1 VLSGYE
7 AEVALCH
14 ENIKVLRDFGK
25 RKVRNAYGYVRGVVG
40 DNVFFYNNSLSV
52 GLRALTERLY
62 YVKGQDG
69 FVPCPRPTASFTTLR
84 KFRDAVVRN
93 LPERPPVWT
102 NLQFVQSYTGPKFKS
117 YMNALNNLT
126 LRGVRRQYGYWKT
139 FIKAEFYNGTTKSN
153 PCPRLIQ
160 PRSTEY
166 NILIGRYLKPAEK
179 LIYKAIDRV
188 FGYHVVM
195 KCDNPWQRAK
205 TIVQYWNEFS
215 NPVFVGLDASR
226 FDQHVSAEALS
237 YEHSLYNKIFASKEL
252 EEFLRWQINN
262 VGYANFSDGS
272 LKYTVQGVR
281 GSGDMNTALGNV
293 FLMCSITHHYLEG
306 LGIKYRFIND
316 GDDCGVFLE
325 ASNLHLLDDLPAH
338 HLAYG
343 FEMDVE
349 DPVYELEHVEFCQ
362 SRPINLGDG
371 NWMMVRNIHKAIQ
384 NDWLNV
390 NSVDYASLN
399 DRLAATGRCGLAL
412 YADVPV
418 LGAMYE
424 KMASVTHDPVVVDR
438 LLSSHFSG
446 VGRTWRMFAS
456 QHRAYPV
463 VLTEARASLFKAF
476 GLLPSYQE
484 QLEEEF
490 RAFILPQ
497 SEKVN
502 FVTDPK
508 SSVQYYVDRII

>member
-1 VLSGYE
+1 M
-7 AEVALCH
+7 ALCH
-14 ENIKVLRDFGK
+14 ENIKVLRNFGVA
-25 RKVRNAYGYVRGVVG
+25 KVRKAYGYVRGVVG

-52 GLRALTERLY
+52 GMRALTERLY
-62 YVKGQDG
+62 FVKGQDG
-69 FVPCPRPTASFTTLR
+69 FIPCPRPTASFLSLR
-84 KFRDAVVRN
+84 KFARSVVRN
-93 LPERPPVWT
+93 LPEQPPVWT
-102 NLQFVQSYTGPKFKS
+102 NEQFVQSYTGPKFKS
-117 YMNALNNLT
+117 YSNALKNLT

-139 FIKAEFYNGTTKSN
+139 FIKAEFYNGTTKAN

-166 NILIGRYLKPAEK
+166 NILIGRFLKPAEK

-205 TIVQYWNEFS
+205 TICTYWNEF
-215 NPVFVGLDASR
+215 NKPVFVGLDASR
-226 FDQHVSAEALS
+226 FDQHVSAEALKF
-237 YEHSLYNKIFASKEL
+237 EHSLYNSIFRDKDL
-252 EEFLRWQINN
+252 EEYLRWQINN
-262 VGYANFSDGS
+262 IGYANFSDGT

-293 FLMCSITHHYLEG
+293 FLMCAITHHYLSS
-306 LGIKYRFIND
+306 LGVKYRFIND

-325 ASNLHLLDDLPAH
+325 REHLSLLDGLPAH
-338 HLAYG
+338 HLTYG
-343 FEMDVE
+343 FEMEVE
-349 DPVYELEHVEFCQ
+349 PPVFELEQVEFCQ
-362 SRPINLGDG
+362 SRPVHLGNS
-371 NWMMVRNIHKAIQ
+371 NWMMVRNIHKAMT

-390 NSVDYASLN
+390 NSVDYASLD

-424 KMASVTHDPVVVDR
+424 KMASVTHNKDVVER
-438 LLSSHFSG
+438 LLTSHFSG

-463 VLTEARASLFKAF
+463 VQTVARASLYKAF
-476 GLLPSYQE
+476 GLLPDQQI
-484 QLEEEF
+484 QLEQEF

-502 FVTDPK
+502 FYNDPK
-508 SSVQYYVDRII
+508 ACIQYYLNRV